1 MSEIER
7 LEISSRIK
15 AMDEEEMQV
24 TARCLPT
31 GLLLAEIDRRTTKAA
46 EVLNDVYTILGNVT
60 ENMDLEDMQAII
72 KALKGAV
79 KG

>member
-60 ENMDLEDMQAII
+60 ESMDLEDMQAII